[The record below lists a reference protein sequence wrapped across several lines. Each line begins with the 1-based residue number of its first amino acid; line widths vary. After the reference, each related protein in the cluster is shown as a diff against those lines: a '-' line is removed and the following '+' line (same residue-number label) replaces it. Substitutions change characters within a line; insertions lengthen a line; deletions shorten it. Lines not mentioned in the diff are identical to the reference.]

1 MGEGV
6 MIDQEKRVQEIFKQ
20 SRKLEEKQKQLD
32 IKMDNLSQQFQI
44 INRD

>member
-1 MGEGV
+1 

-20 SRKLEEKQKQLD
+20 SRKVEEEQKELD
-32 IKMDNLSQQFQI
+32 IKMDNLSQQFQT